1 MASVSPVPRGP
12 GSGEEAVS
20 TADKLTIPGEERLS
34 AQLRQAARA
43 GTLGQAVILSG
54 QGDLLRAARFAAAA
68 MECQGE
74 DPPCGVCP
82 ACRKVL
88 RDIHPDVITVRDP
101 DHKNIAVEVLR
112 SVRADA
118 YILPNEG
125 RRKVYLFPDC
135 ALLDPKAQNVLL
147 KVLEEGPPHAA
158 FLFCAENSA
167 QLLPTIRSRCVEW
180 RLSPP
185 PLSASVDSDARR
197 LCELLCDGRAA
208 DMAAFWTGLENSRI
222 EREALGRLLSDTRD
236 LLCAA
241 LALSWGAG
249 GSGDPLLR
257 RLADTMGRRR
267 LSALADTLGDFARQC
282 GYNVGVGHL
291 TGALAAELID

>member
-1 MASVSPVPRGP
+1 MP
-12 GSGEEAVS
+12 
-20 TADKLTIPGEERLS
+20 DQLTIPGEPALAGRI
-34 AQLRQAARA
+34 RQAAARDA
-43 GTLGQAVILSG
+43 LPHAVILSG
-54 QGDLLRAARFAAAA
+54 RGDLLRAARFTAAA
-68 MECQGE
+68 MECQGA
-74 DPPCGVCP
+74 DRPCGTCP

-88 RDIHPDVITVRDP
+88 RDIHPDVIQVEDP
-101 DHKNIAVEVLR
+101 DHKMISMDVLR
-112 SVRADA
+112 QVRSDA
-118 YILPNEG
+118 YVLPNEG
-125 RRKVYLFPDC
+125 RRKIYLFPDC
-135 ALLDPKAQNVLL
+135 GRLDGKGQNVLL

>member
-1 MASVSPVPRGP
+1 M
-12 GSGEEAVS
+12 
-20 TADKLTIPGEERLS
+20 
-34 AQLRQAARA
+34 
-43 GTLGQAVILSG
+43 ILSG
-54 QGDLLRAARFAAAA
+54 QGDLARAARFAAAA
-68 MECQGE
+68 MECQGG
-74 DPPCGVCP
+74 DPPCGGCP

-101 DHKNIAVEVLR
+101 DHKNIVIEVLR

-158 FLFCAENSA
+158 FLFCAESSA

-185 PLSASVDSDARR
+185 PLSAAADGDARR
-197 LCELLCDGRAA
+197 LCELLCEGRGA
-208 DMAAFWTGLENSRI
+208 DMAAFWTELENSKI
-222 EREALGRLLSDTRD
+222 EREALGRLLSDARD
-236 LLCAA
+236 LVSRGLAA
-241 LALSWGAG
+241 CYGAG
-249 GSGDPLLR
+249 AEDELSR
-257 RLADTMGRRR
+257 RLAREAGRRK
-267 LSALADTLGDFARQC
+267 LAAWAEILDRFSRQC
-282 GYNVGVGHL
+282 AYNIGVGHL
-291 TGALAAELID
+291 TGALAAELIG